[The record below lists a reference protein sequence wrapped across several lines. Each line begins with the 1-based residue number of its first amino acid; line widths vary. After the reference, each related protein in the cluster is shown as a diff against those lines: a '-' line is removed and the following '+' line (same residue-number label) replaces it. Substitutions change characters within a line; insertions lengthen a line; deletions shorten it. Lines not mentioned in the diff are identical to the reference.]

1 MALGL
6 KYKNEE
12 SILEEAGTV
21 TPFLGSFRFL
31 KIRELSDMDSLQD
44 LEA

>member
-12 SILEEAGTV
+12 SILMKRELSHH
-21 TPFLGSFRFL
+21 FWSFRFL

>member
-21 TPFLGSFRFL
+21 TPFWSFRFL

>member
-21 TPFLGSFRFL
+21 TPFLEFPLF

>member
-21 TPFLGSFRFL
+21 TPIFGVSAF
-31 KIRELSDMDSLQD
+31 
-44 LEA
+44 

>member
-12 SILEEAGTV
+12 SWKKRELSHH
-21 TPFLGSFRFL
+21 FWSFRFL

>member
-12 SILEEAGTV
+12 SILEEAELSHH
-21 TPFLGSFRFL
+21 FWSFRFL
-31 KIRELSDMDSLQD
+31 KIRESSDMDSLQD